1 MLLMQEAAE
10 EAKEV
15 ESVLSWDS
23 RTATLEAQV
32 FCGVKLSLLST
43 SQEDSLTE
51 EPPIM
56 GKGL

>member
-23 RTATLEAQV
+23 RTVTREAQV
-32 FCGVKLSLLST
+32 SLLSA

-56 GKGL
+56 GKRL